1 MRKII
6 ALALALLPTI
16 ASAEF
21 IPAGCYV
28 ADYYRTD
35 PCWFSSSGYYEWYN
49 DANPA
54 VTSAYYGS
62 TVGAIVRSWGSEQG
76 AKNACLTQ
84 RDNAINAYQSELNRA
99 NVNYDYAIFY
109 QAEFNKQLSYAK
121 KLKKAC
127 GSKCKKIKAPK

>member
-6 ALALALLPTI
+6 ALLALIPTI

-21 IPAGCYV
+21 IPVGCYV

-35 PCWFSSSGYYEWYN
+35 PCWYSNSAFYQWTAYDN
-49 DANPA
+49 QNTA
-54 VTSAYYGS
+54 VLIYGS
-62 TVGAIVRSWGSEQG
+62 PVAAIIQNAANEQT
-76 AKNACLTQ
+76 AKNACLNNL
-84 RDNAINAYQSELNRA
+84 DNAIIAYQSESKRA
-99 NVNYDYAIFY
+99 DDNYNFAIYY
-109 QAEFNKQLSYAK
+109 QTEFNKQLSYAK